1 MVTMSIIVIDSLIKL
16 TKVSLTRVFITSAW
30 LKLDEGSKWI
40 QGFVET
46 MLQLNMLHIGDL
58 DTQARLL
65 LTRGTPS
72 TRSVRS
78 CCRPHRCSKTR
89 SPAVWHDGPVVR
101 ACCAVRVGA

>member
-16 TKVSLTRVFITSAW
+16 TRASLTRVFITSAW

-58 DTQARLL
+58 DTQARAPCRHSGCCTSAQWKRALL
-65 LTRGTPS
+65 CVCLR
-72 TRSVRS
+72 
-78 CCRPHRCSKTR
+78 
-89 SPAVWHDGPVVR
+89 
-101 ACCAVRVGA
+101 